1 MARSVMEIKRDW
13 QQGPLVSER
22 EMLQQAATV
31 FRDQY
36 PGLSAESVI
45 AFILIS
51 DHGEPTI
58 TDISTAIG
66 LPDQQVFEHVA
77 PLRAA
82 GLITVEA
89 AEGGTTKILLT
100 ATGQQTKDMLMGL

>member
-1 MARSVMEIKRDW
+1 M
-13 QQGPLVSER
+13 SER
-22 EMLQQAATV
+22 EILQQAATI

-58 TDISTAIG
+58 ADISTAIG
-66 LPDQQVFEHVA
+66 LPDQQIFQHMA

-89 AEGGTTKILLT
+89 AQGGATKILLT
-100 ATGQQTKDMLMGL
+100 AAGQQTKDMLMGL

>member
-1 MARSVMEIKRDW
+1 MSDREI
-13 QQGPLVSER
+13 
-22 EMLQQAATV
+22 LQQAATI
-31 FRDQY
+31 FRDHY

-66 LPDQQVFEHVA
+66 LQEQQIFQHMA

-89 AEGGTTKILLT
+89 AQGGTTKILLT
-100 ATGQQTKDMLMGL
+100 ATGQQTKDMLMGM